1 MNTNPVLGR
10 EVRERMRSGRSFA
23 IITLFLLLLTGLVA
37 VVFTLQQSNN
47 SINNGN
53 VDFNQLSS
61 TGRVLYDVTILGL
74 LALLMLF
81 LPAIAAGAI
90 AGERERQT
98 LVPLQIT
105 LLTPRAILWGKIM
118 ASSVYVGLL
127 LVAAL
132 PLFAVSYQL
141 GGITLWE
148 AGRGVLALLVVAVIF
163 ATASVGCSAIVKRVQ
178 GATVL
183 AYLVVFGMTVA
194 APCAFI
200 AATAIDASRGNDQA
214 NAPTSLL
221 LANPVV
227 AIAYMS
233 GGNLFQGSSAAAL
246 AERQNDAQNGS
257 SGFNGDRGIL
267 REIRSALAVSDEAD
281 GLGGRKFGLT
291 GSVFGLPNGIAALVG
306 IALPAAALF
315 VLGMRR
321 LRTPARSER

>member
-1 MNTNPVLGR
+1 VNTNPVLGR
-10 EVRERMRSGRSFA
+10 ELRERMRSGRSFA

-53 VDFNQLSS
+53 IDFNRLSG
-61 TGRVLYDVTILGL
+61 TGRVIYDVTVLGL
-74 LALLMLF
+74 LALLLLF

-105 LLTPRAILWGKIM
+105 LLTPRSILWGKVM
-118 ASSVYVGLL
+118 ASASYVGLL

-148 AGRGVLALLVVAVIF
+148 AGRGVVALLVVAVVF
-163 ATASVGCSAIVKRVQ
+163 ATAAVGCSAIVKRVQ

-183 AYLVVFGMTVA
+183 AYLVVFGITVA

-200 AATAIDASRGNDQA
+200 AATAIDASRGSDQA
-214 NAPTSLL
+214 DAPTSIL

-233 GGNLFQGSSAAAL
+233 GGNLLDGADEATL
-246 AERQNDAQNGS
+246 AERRNDAQNGS
-257 SGFNGDRGIL
+257 SGINGNRGIL
-267 REIRSALAVSDEAD
+267 REIRKALAANDSINDD
-281 GLGGRKFGLT
+281 GVLQFGAT
-291 GSVFGLPNGIAALVG
+291 GSVLGVPNGIIAVLG
-306 IALPAAALF
+306 ITIPAAALF
-315 VLGMRR
+315 VLGARR
-321 LRTPARSER
+321 LRTPARTER